1 MLKDYYKTFLLLID
15 NLLINFM
22 LSLSH
27 WWFWLIY
34 GLRNSHNQQHS
45 ERMVAVQ
52 LCLTCSCFLFT
63 LQSLYNG
70 DFRLLCE
77 TVLTSE
83 ELQIQGDLLES

>member
-1 MLKDYYKTFLLLID
+1 
-15 NLLINFM
+15 
-22 LSLSH
+22 
-27 WWFWLIY
+27 
-34 GLRNSHNQQHS
+34 
-45 ERMVAVQ
+45 MVAVQ